1 MKLAF
6 KRWYHFAAFASLT
19 AKAKLSGKCLCD
31 VTCPFAMVPKA
42 GLEPARSRPRGILS
56 PLRLPFRHFG
66 SFWRHHPDSDWGIKV
81 LQTSALPLGYGAITL
96 YNMLRTRGTPH
107 IMPCVRAG
115 DGVPDCSG
123 TCAALRYGPC
133 GSNACAFRYYRSANP
148 YRGDSLERETVC
160 PIARGPALRSGTAPA
175 GRMLAHSATLVAR
188 IPTGE
193 ILWSGRRDSDPRH
206 LPWQGNALPL
216 SHSRIRSF
224 HWCDRRDLNSHI

>member
-148 YRGDSLERETVC
+148 YRGDSLERETGF
-160 PIARGPALRSGTAPA
+160 GPATFALARQRSTTEPLPHKIVSLVRPKRLELPHLGYQILS
-175 GRMLAHSATLVAR
+175 LARLP
-188 IPTGE
+188 IP
-193 ILWSGRRDSDPRH
+193 PR
-206 LPWQGNALPL
+206 
-216 SHSRIRSF
+216 SRVF
-224 HWCDRRDLNSHI
+224 YYK